1 MVRDIFKK
9 ANIYMTMHSLYY
21 SDLYGFIALLFPTY
35 ISYNDNSTNIYKAHL
50 AMVHRW
56 ER

>member
-1 MVRDIFKK
+1 
-9 ANIYMTMHSLYY
+9 MTMHSLYY